1 MAIGKLGRGG
11 IAGIFIRWA
20 SSLRFPY
27 MFLLMS
33 VLLVLNLLI
42 PDMIPLADE
51 IIMGLL
57 AVMLAGLKKKPEV
70 EKNTESID

>member
-33 VLLVLNLLI
+33 VLLVLNLLM

-57 AVMLAGLKKKPEV
+57 AVMLGSLKKKPEV
-70 EKNTESID
+70 EKNTEGID

>member
-11 IAGIFIRWA
+11 MAGIFIRWA
-20 SSLRFPY
+20 SRLRFPY

-51 IIMGLL
+51 MIMGLL
-57 AVMLAGLKKKPEV
+57 AVMLASLKKKPEV

>member
-57 AVMLAGLKKKPEV
+57 AVMLASLKKKPEV
-70 EKNTESID
+70 EKNTEGID

>member
-57 AVMLAGLKKKPEV
+57 AVMLASLKKKPEV
-70 EKNTESID
+70 KKNTESID